1 MEKCFFYVIIINIFV
16 QSVKNFN
23 IAILN
28 DKILQKKNIKK
39 ESTIKNKN
47 IFIVSNSGLKTN
59 FMNVS
64 KNYLIK
70 MSFNNFPI
78 SIQNKYYY
86 YLLKYIINNYLNDSY
101 FDEILYENNFYKYFY
116 EFIFF
121 HFIIDN
127 DAVLIDA
134 NIYFYKS
141 KNLLVNKGI
150 LIFIKKYFNI
160 FQNPFIDT
168 FLDIY
173 RQSNIEEKVSTFLFE
188 IKTIK
193 KGLEKNL
200 MEIYL
205 NIINHFNLIFDDE
218 YINSLLAINTKVSK
232 YYIKIIEKLNSE
244 IYWKSISDTDI
255 IYDYI
260 DFIVSSFESMEK
272 EIKIEIESFIKRHKR
287 NLKFE
292 KRFNDLARKIEL
304 YLNNTEH

>member
-1 MEKCFFYVIIINIFV
+1 MLFYVIIINIFV

-28 DKILQKKNIKK
+28 NKILQKKNIKK
-39 ESTIKNKN
+39 ESFIKNKN

-160 FQNPFIDT
+160 F
-168 FLDIY
+168 
-173 RQSNIEEKVSTFLFE
+173 
-188 IKTIK
+188 
-193 KGLEKNL
+193 
-200 MEIYL
+200 
-205 NIINHFNLIFDDE
+205 
-218 YINSLLAINTKVSK
+218 
-232 YYIKIIEKLNSE
+232 
-244 IYWKSISDTDI
+244 
-255 IYDYI
+255 
-260 DFIVSSFESMEK
+260 
-272 EIKIEIESFIKRHKR
+272 
-287 NLKFE
+287 
-292 KRFNDLARKIEL
+292 
-304 YLNNTEH
+304 